1 MMLFFRSLKVSVLAG
16 CLSFHSFGAG
26 FWCVF
31 WAKMMEFY
39 SFMLEN
45 EEEVDDMEAADA
57 LDVKII

>member
-1 MMLFFRSLKVSVLAG
+1 
-16 CLSFHSFGAG
+16 
-26 FWCVF
+26 
-31 WAKMMEFY
+31 MMEFY